1 MIAME
6 KRYYFDKPKQVV
18 FADPENPGDWL
29 CGIAYRDEVI
39 CSCCGGVFEIDEVVK
54 MAAEDGVI
62 NPFYSYEDKFTEEME
77 VTHIALAI
85 HKLNVETNI
94 YGRHMNIH
102 EFQAFTPEY
111 YTARDTEEVNPSV
124 TEDVPPAK
132 EPLSV
137 SDILPKS
144 PVAITAV
151 ASVLATVCAVG
162 CVWHDRKK
170 EKKY

>member
-62 NPFYSYEDKFTEEME
+62 NPFYSYEDWSDLTDDLFGGILPEGLEYAKKEDGT
-77 VTHIALAI
+77 VI
-85 HKLNVETNI
+85 VETAAED
-94 YGRHMNIH
+94 YEQHYFLL
-102 EFQAFTPEY
+102 EEEEEDQAAVFANTWVDGVAMPE
-111 YTARDTEEVNPSV
+111 
-124 TEDVPPAK
+124 VPN
-132 EPLSV
+132 S
-137 SDILPKS
+137 
-144 PVAITAV
+144 
-151 ASVLATVCAVG
+151 
-162 CVWHDRKK
+162 
-170 EKKY
+170 